1 MTYYCGSARSRSA
14 MVRKGPCLRSLR
26 SRKFARRVVL
36 LALIGCLLDA
46 LPASGV
52 KGDRCNTRYSNAL
65 TFTIPGRGLALSWA
79 PPTSSV
85 ARGHAL
91 AVGGHLV
98 GSQTFLQSGER
109 YDTKLFDTTT
119 GAYLKRFG
127 VHYWWA
133 IANTWTV
140 NPYLGEVIADG
151 GGDHAAKV
159 FFADGPGTDVG
170 EIQGA
175 GARGRYAIQDGAVPA
190 IIAAYGHGSPGLADI
205 NAWITALAFSPDGSY
220 LAGASKDGSIRIWQI
235 TNATHP
241 EDQFRVVKVYY
252 DPDFGPTLSVRWS
265 PDGTRLAASSRSGN
279 VAMHV
284 FDSVKSRWDED
295 TIAAFASVSSD
306 NELAW
311 LNANLPLVADA
322 PVWQRTGSGAIW
334 NVRYSPNG
342 VYLATAGDDAVLLFD
357 LSTDDDGL
365 ALLPE
370 GHGLDFS
377 HDGRHLAVGGG
388 DGLIYIFAATA
399 SGSPFALYDVL
410 QGHTEAVVSAVAWSP
425 DGSTLASVAGGPLLG
440 AADFNHS
447 IEGDDDHVRL
457 WEPAESP
464 GVECRPG
471 STTTTTTTASST
483 TTHTTTSTTTTASST
498 TTQATTSTT
507 TTRTSTTTSTTM
519 TGGGGPPGAYPGFG
533 AFTTGGQG
541 YPVFVVRNSTDSGAG
556 SLRDALAQAG
566 RAGGGMIRFAVSDSG
581 DIHPGPDLIVPP
593 NTTVDAIG
601 SHITL
606 WGGNENWSDGVLDV
620 WNSNVILIGL
630 RVRDARNDG
639 IQVAPK
645 NPHGQDIA
653 NIVIDQCSVTGSADG
668 GIDVTGHNGH
678 TVSGITIMRSFI
690 AGSGRYC
697 TKGLCG
703 GGSLFKYGASNGSY
717 YANFFFSN
725 LERTPEI
732 SGAGSRVPVVADLRY
747 NLVQATQ
754 SSAMSV
760 RARASAN
767 IIGNFFADAHDG
779 ARLWAPAQAY
789 FGGRNVDQNTGTD
802 PADHL
807 AAPLP
812 VPAPPAAFSLQSAQE
827 AGAVPPDAVDTCYLN
842 LPAPSFSTFQAA
854 SCDATSAP

>member
-1 MTYYCGSARSRSA
+1 MAG
-14 MVRKGPCLRSLR
+14 
-26 SRKFARRVVL
+26 
-36 LALIGCLLDA
+36 
-46 LPASGV
+46 
-52 KGDRCNTRYSNAL
+52 RCNTHYTNVL
-65 TFTIPGRGLALSWA
+65 TFPIPGRGLALSWA
-79 PPTSSV
+79 PPTSRV
-85 ARGHAL
+85 ADGHAL

-98 GSQTFLQSGER
+98 GAQAFLQSGER
-109 YDTKLFDTTT
+109 YDTKLFDTIT

-159 FFADGPGTDVG
+159 FFADGPGTDLG
-170 EIQGA
+170 EIQSA
-175 GARGRYAIQDGAVPA
+175 DARGRYAIEDGALPGIV
-190 IIAAYGHGSPGLADI
+190 AAYGRGSPGLARI

-235 TNATHP
+235 TDATHRA
-241 EDQFRVVKVYY
+241 DQFRVVKVYY

-265 PDGTRLAASSRSGN
+265 PDGTMLAASSRSG
-279 VAMHV
+279 HV
-284 FDSVKSRWDED
+284 VIHSFDPVKSRWDEG
-295 TIAAFASVSSD
+295 TIATFAGVSSD

-322 PVWQRTGSGAIW
+322 PVWQRTESGAIW
-334 NVRYSPNG
+334 NVRYSPDG
-342 VYLATAGDDAVLLFD
+342 VYLAIAGDDAARLFD
-357 LSTDDDGL
+357 LSTDDRGI

-377 HDGRHLAVGGG
+377 PDGRHLAVGGG
-388 DGLIYIFAATA
+388 DGRVDIFAAPA
-399 SGSPFALYDVL
+399 SGSPFAIYDVL

-440 AADFNHS
+440 NATFNHS

-457 WEPAESP
+457 WAPAESP
-464 GVECRPG
+464 GVECMRG
-471 STTTTTTTASST
+471 STTTTTTTGSST
-483 TTHTTTSTTTTASST
+483 TTPTTTVSSTTTTTTVPSTTTSTTTSST
-498 TTQATTSTT
+498 TTL
-507 TTRTSTTTSTTM
+507 TSTTTSTTAP
-519 TGGGGPPGAYPGFG
+519 GGGGPPGGYPGFG
-533 AFTTGGQG
+533 SLTTGGQG
-541 YPVFVVRNSTDSGAG
+541 YPVFVVRNSTDSGVG
-556 SLRDALAQAG
+556 SLRDALAQAE
-566 RAGGGMIRFAVSDSG
+566 RAGGGIIQFAVSDSG
-581 DIHPGPDLIVPP
+581 DIHPGPNLIAPP
-593 NTTVDAIG
+593 NTTVDATG

-645 NPHGQDIA
+645 NAQGQDIA
-653 NIVIDQCSVTGSADG
+653 NIVIDRCSVTGSADG

-678 TVSGITIMRSFI
+678 IVSGITIMRSFI
-690 AGSGRYC
+690 AGNGRYC
-697 TKGLCG
+697 VKGLCG

-725 LERTPEI
+725 LERTPDI
-732 SGAGSRVPVVADLRY
+732 SGARSRAPAVADLRY

-754 SSAMSV
+754 SSSMSV
-760 RARASAN
+760 RAGASAN

-789 FGGRNVDQNTGTD
+789 FGGGNIDQNLETN

-812 VPAPPAAFSLQSAQE
+812 VPAPPTAFSLPTVLG
-827 AGAVPPDAVDTCYLN
+827 AGAIPRDAIDTCYLN
-842 LPAPSFSTFQAA
+842 VPAPSFSNFRAA
-854 SCDATSAP
+854 ACDGASAP